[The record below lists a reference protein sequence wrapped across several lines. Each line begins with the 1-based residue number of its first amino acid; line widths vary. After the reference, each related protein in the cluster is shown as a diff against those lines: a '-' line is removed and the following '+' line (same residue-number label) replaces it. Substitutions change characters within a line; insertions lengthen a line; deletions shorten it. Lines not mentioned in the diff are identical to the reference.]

1 MMSNHDNTSTLPGLT
16 TEIVTAYLRNHPMA
30 AAEVPVLV
38 ATIARELRGLGRE
51 PEEPTQPEPVVSVR
65 RSVQRD
71 HLVCLI
77 CGKKLKSLRR
87 HLTVAHDLT
96 PSAYRETF
104 GLKRDYPIVAPAYAE
119 QRSEVAR
126 RTGLGRRGE
135 PEPALAADQE
145 AGPMSSSEPAPSEP
159 PRGRRGTRKAQAS
172 ADAAA
177 APKSRQGRRSS
188 QEPTQAP
195 PPARQRAG

>member
-1 MMSNHDNTSTLPGLT
+1 MMSNHDKKSTLPGLT
-16 TEIVTAYLRNHPMA
+16 TEIVTAYLRNHSMA

-38 ATIARELRGLGRE
+38 ATVARELDGLGRE
-51 PEEPTQPEPVVSVR
+51 PEEPAQPEPAVSIR

-71 HLVCLI
+71 HLVCLL
-77 CGKKLKSLRR
+77 CGRKLKSLRR
-87 HLTVAHDLT
+87 HLTVAHDLA

-126 RTGLGRRGE
+126 RTGLGRRSE
-135 PEPALAADQE
+135 PEPALAAE
-145 AGPMSSSEPAPSEP
+145 ESGPVSSRELAPPEST
-159 PRGRRGTRKAQAS
+159 RGRRGTRKAQA
-172 ADAAA
+172 ATEAAA
-177 APKSRQGRRSS
+177 APRPRRGRRSS
-188 QEPTQAP
+188 QEATQAP

>member
-1 MMSNHDNTSTLPGLT
+1 MMSNHDNKSTLTCLT

-30 AAEVPVLV
+30 AAQVPVLV
-38 ATIARELRGLGRE
+38 ATIARELGGLGRE
-51 PEEPTQPEPVVSVR
+51 PEAPAQPEPAVSIR

-87 HLTVAHDLT
+87 HLAVAHDLT
-96 PSAYRETF
+96 PSGYRETF

-135 PEPALAADQE
+135 PEPALAPQEE
-145 AGPMSSSEPAPSEP
+145 AGSEPYPEPAAPEP
-159 PRGRRGTRKAQAS
+159 PRGRRATRKAQAS
-172 ADAAA
+172 RNAAA
-177 APKSRQGRRSS
+177 APKSRRGRRSS

-195 PPARQRAG
+195 PSARRRAG

>member
-1 MMSNHDNTSTLPGLT
+1 MMSNHDNKSTLPGLT

-30 AAEVPVLV
+30 AVEVPILV
-38 ATIARELRGLGRE
+38 ATVARELGGLGRE
-51 PEEPTQPEPVVSVR
+51 PEEPAQPEPVVSIR

-87 HLTVAHDLT
+87 HLAVAHNLT
-96 PSAYRETF
+96 PSGYRDQF

-126 RTGLGRRGE
+126 RTGLGRRSQR
-135 PEPALAADQE
+135 EPALAPQE
-145 AGPMSSSEPAPSEP
+145 EAAPEPR
-159 PRGRRGTRKAQAS
+159 RGRRGTRKAETAP
-172 ADAAA
+172 DAVAA
-177 APKSRQGRRSS
+177 QKKPRRGRRTS
-188 QEPTQAP
+188 QEPTQAR

>member
-1 MMSNHDNTSTLPGLT
+1 MMNNHDNKSTLPGLT

-30 AAEVPVLV
+30 AVEVPVLI
-38 ATIARELRGLGRE
+38 ATVARELGGFGRE
-51 PEEPTQPEPVVSVR
+51 PEQPAQPEPAVSIR

-87 HLTVAHDLT
+87 HLAVAHDLT
-96 PSAYRETF
+96 PAGYHDQF
-104 GLKRDYPIVAPAYAE
+104 GLNRDYPIVAPAYAE
-119 QRSEVAR
+119 QRAAIAR
-126 RTGLGRRGE
+126 GSGLGRRGE
-135 PEPALAADQE
+135 PEPALAPQQE
-145 AGPMSSSEPAPSEP
+145 AAPEPR
-159 PRGRRGTRKAQAS
+159 RGRRGTRKAQPS

-177 APKSRQGRRSS
+177 APKSRRGRRSS

-195 PPARQRAG
+195 PPARRRAG

>member
-1 MMSNHDNTSTLPGLT
+1 MMSNQDNKSTLPGLT
-16 TEIVTAYLRNHPMA
+16 AEIVTAYLRNHPMA
-30 AAEVPVLV
+30 AAKVPVLV
-38 ATIARELRGLGRE
+38 ATIIRELDGLGRE
-51 PEEPTQPEPVVSVR
+51 PEAPAQPEPVVSVR

-96 PSAYRETF
+96 PSGYRETF
-104 GLKRDYPIVAPAYAE
+104 ALKRDYPIVAPAYAE

-135 PEPALAADQE
+135 PEPALAPQEE
-145 AGPMSSSEPAPSEP
+145 AGPEPSAAPAPPEPA
-159 PRGRRGTRKAQAS
+159 RRRRGTRKAETAP
-172 ADAAA
+172 DAVAA
-177 APKSRQGRRSS
+177 QKPRRGRRSS
-188 QEPTQAP
+188 QEPTQAL